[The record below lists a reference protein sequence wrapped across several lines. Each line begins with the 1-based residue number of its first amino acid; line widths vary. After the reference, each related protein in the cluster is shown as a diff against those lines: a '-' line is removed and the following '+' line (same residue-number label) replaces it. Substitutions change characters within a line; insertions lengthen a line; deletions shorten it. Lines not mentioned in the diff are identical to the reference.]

1 MAKTVNNT
9 KRKVWIEKT
18 IANAGSILGYTL
30 LIVFAISLL
39 VVIFLSIVNLS

>member
-1 MAKTVNNT
+1 MAKTVSST
-9 KRKVWIEKT
+9 KRKMWIEKT